1 MYMYK
6 YMYVIP
12 LTDITQGHCTSV
24 ITACKKENLHK
35 VGVDNIARCF
45 EFSLSFTSVQSRLS

>member
-24 ITACKKENLHK
+24 ITVYKKENLHK
-35 VGVDNIARCF
+35 VGVK
-45 EFSLSFTSVQSRLS
+45 L

>member
-24 ITACKKENLHK
+24 ITFYKKENLHK
-35 VGVDNIARCF
+35 VGCETVNYI
-45 EFSLSFTSVQSRLS
+45 SN